1 MYEVS
6 MSLVPAPR
14 PALLVEPCLVS
25 FQAGVRGESPLTT
38 ADPIMACMGAFF
50 AQRNAAR
57 QAETKALIAD
67 ARRRLAQ
74 G

>member
-1 MYEVS
+1 

-14 PALLVEPCLVS
+14 PASPKYAPVEPCLVS
-25 FQAGVRGESPLTT
+25 FQAGAKGESPLETR
-38 ADPIMACMGAFF
+38 DPIMACMGAYF
-50 AQRNAAR
+50 ARREAAR
-57 QAETKALIAD
+57 QAEMAERLAD